1 MLVFKQEEA
10 KVRCECGEEISV
22 KTQDFEPDPES
33 YETSSNSMGAHQ
45 VYTLRYE
52 ATCQK
57 CGNQGLISV
66 SAEEYPE
73 GVCNYSYASV
83 SEGFELVGEEPCLE
97 VDQTPPDYER

>member
-1 MLVFKQEEA
+1 MLTFNQKEA
-10 KVRCECGEEISV
+10 KVRCECGEEITAP
-22 KTQDFEPDPES
+22 TQDFEPDPES

-52 ATCQK
+52 VTCQK
-57 CGNQGLISV
+57 